1 MVADPTAHDGFV
13 QIVVKPHLG
22 SLVLTELSA
31 FQVHDPFQVLLLLGP
46 YYRCRHDSSNNQNK
60 NETQLLHMFLPD
72 HLYTNFKGTLRLIGF
87 AQTCLNILQQFVIL
101 NAAMTQSVMSH
112 SVSQL

>member
-1 MVADPTAHDGFV
+1 MVADPTAHDGLV

-22 SLVLTELSA
+22 PLVLTELSA

-72 HLYTNFKGTLRLIGF
+72 HLYINFEAALREIGF
-87 AQTCLNILQQFVIL
+87 CPKPA
-101 NAAMTQSVMSH
+101 
-112 SVSQL
+112 

>member
-1 MVADPTAHDGFV
+1 VTCGALAAFTFVPIGKHIKIMVADPTAHDGFV

-72 HLYTNFKGTLRLIGF
+72 HLYINFEAALRQIGF
-87 AQTCLNILQQFVIL
+87 CPKPA
-101 NAAMTQSVMSH
+101 
-112 SVSQL
+112 